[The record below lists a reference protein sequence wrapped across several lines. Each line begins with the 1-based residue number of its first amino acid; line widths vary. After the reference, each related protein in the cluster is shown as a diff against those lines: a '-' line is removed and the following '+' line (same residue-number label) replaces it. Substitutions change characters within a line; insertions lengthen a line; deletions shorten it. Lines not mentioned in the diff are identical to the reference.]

1 MLQEKGTKA
10 INASLRLGRALRLV
24 WQSAPGWT
32 IASLALL
39 VVQGLL
45 PLLSLYLI
53 KLTVDAVTAGL
64 AAPDKGIVFRE
75 VALLI
80 GYTAGVSLLGAVLSS
95 ISGLVSEAQGH
106 IVTDYVSDILH
117 RKSVE
122 ADLDYYENPQ
132 YFDTLHRAQQEAP
145 YRPTHILNGLVQVAQ
160 NGISVVAIA
169 GLMLSLHPVIALA
182 LFVAS
187 LPGLAVRMTHAGKMF
202 IWERKRTP
210 TDRRSWYLHWLISG
224 DDHAKEIRLFDL
236 GNLFMQRY
244 RDLRQQLR
252 RERLQLI
259 TRRSV
264 AELVTQLGVTLA
276 IFGSYAF
283 LAYRTIH
290 GALTLGAM
298 VMYYQAFQ
306 RGQTFLQGVLGGLA
320 SLYEDNLFLANF
332 FEFLDL
338 KKQILEPAHPQ
349 PVPRPLRTGIVFDHV
364 SFHYPT
370 GTRKV
375 LDDITLHI
383 RPGEHIALVGANGAG
398 KTTLIKLLCRLYD
411 PGTGS
416 ITLDGVDL
424 REFATADLRDIMSV
438 VFQDYSHYHMTARDN
453 IWFGDVD
460 QPPDDGHIATA
471 ARQSG
476 ADELIARLP
485 HGYDTM
491 LGKWFDDGEELSKG
505 EWQKVALARAFLRD
519 AQIIVLDEPTS
530 SLDARAEYEVFQR
543 FRELAAGRTAILI
556 SHRFSTVRM
565 ADRIFVIEDGRIS
578 ESGTHDELLALQGTY
593 ARLFEMQ
600 ARHYR

>member
-1 MLQEKGTKA
+1 MLQEKRTKA

-32 IASLALL
+32 VASLALL
-39 VVQGLL
+39 IVQGLL

-53 KLTVDAVTAGL
+53 KLTVDVVTAGL
-64 AAPDKGIVFRE
+64 AASDKGIVFRQ

-80 GYTAGVSLLGAVLSS
+80 AYTAGVTLLGAVLGS

-132 YFDTLHRAQQEAP
+132 YLDTLHRAQMEAP
-145 YRPTHILNGLVQVAQ
+145 WRPTHIVNGLVQVAQ
-160 NGISVVAIA
+160 NGISVLAIA
-169 GLMLSLHPVIALA
+169 GLMLSLHWVIALV
-182 LFVAS
+182 LFLAS
-187 LPGLAVRMTHAGKMF
+187 LPGLLVRVVHAGKLF
-202 IWERKRTP
+202 QWERKRTP
-210 TDRRSWYLHWLISG
+210 TERRSWYLHWLISG
-224 DDHAKEIRLFDL
+224 DDHAKEVRLFDL
-236 GNLFMQRY
+236 GELFMQRY
-244 RDLRQQLR
+244 RDLREQLR

-259 TRRSV
+259 TRRSI
-264 AELVTQLGVTLA
+264 ADLATQAAVTLA

-290 GALTLGAM
+290 GAITLGAM

-306 RGQTFLQGVLGGLA
+306 RGQTFMNGVLGGLG

-338 KKQILEPAHPQ
+338 KEQILDPPHPR
-349 PVPRPLRTGIVFDHV
+349 PVPRPLQTGIVFDHV

-383 RPGEHIALVGANGAG
+383 RPGEHVALVGENGAG

-411 PGTGS
+411 PSTGT

-424 REFATADLRDIMSV
+424 REFAIAELRDCMSV
-438 VFQDYSHYHMTARDN
+438 VLQDYAQYHMTARDN

-460 QPPDDGHIATA
+460 RPPDDEHIAAA
-471 ARQSG
+471 ARQAG
-476 ADELIARLP
+476 ADELISKLP
-485 HGYDTM
+485 RSYDTM
-491 LGKWFDDGEELSKG
+491 LGKWFDEGEELSKG

-530 SLDARAEYEVFQR
+530 ALDAKAEFEVFQR
-543 FRELAAGRTAILI
+543 FRQLAAGRTAILI

-565 ADRIFVIEDGRIS
+565 ADRIFVLEGGRIS
-578 ESGTHDELLALQGTY
+578 ESGSHDELMLLHGTY
-593 ARLFEMQ
+593 AHLFEMQ
-600 ARHYR
+600 AQHYR